1 MEQEHNEQNEA
12 SSFIKLDKRGSKAYA
27 LLRAYR
33 HRLTRRQLCTLKG
46 QILAGDTDG
55 ALKGLKTLLERGK
68 YGQEKS
74 QGVRDVRSHEV
85 AGG

>member
-1 MEQEHNEQNEA
+1 M
-12 SSFIKLDKRGSKAYA
+12 IDKSKWKTTVEK
-27 LLRAYR
+27 
-33 HRLTRRQLCTLKG
+33 HG
-46 QILAGDTDG
+46 NTDG